1 MITVVEEQNLYVPNS
16 FTPNG
21 DGINDIFLPKGKGLT
36 KYNLMIFD
44 RWGQKLFETSE
55 FTTGWD
61 GEFKGQECKQ
71 DTYVWKITASFPQGK
86 VKEYT
91 GHITLNR

>member
-1 MITVVEEQNLYVPNS
+1 
-16 FTPNG
+16 
-21 DGINDIFLPKGKGLT
+21 
-36 KYNLMIFD
+36 MIFD

-71 DTYVWKITASFPQGK
+71 DTYVWKITASFPQGI

-91 GHITLNR
+91 GHVTLNR